1 MFRRIEHLIH
11 GVTRTY
17 LLRWFYISSIIGV
30 ITGTLVWILGK
41 TTHLILEHTILPL
54 LEVHV
59 RSLKIST
66 FNFDV
71 FLKLFAALLVGHFLS
86 YLIVTKVCEEAR
98 GSGCDLAFYNYSGR
112 RYLFRLRVPFM
123 KVIATIPTLGLGASV
138 GKEGPAVLIGAS
150 TSSLAERMFKLDLR
164 DLKVAYIAGISAGIS
179 AALSS
184 PLGGTVFGIEFL
196 RVYEIELEIL
206 EVLYPCLVA
215 SVVSYLTSKLLSLG
229 SLVPEIHV
237 TINYSALTLLMP
249 NVVLAFVVLGI
260 VVGFFAR
267 IYAEVYYLFKILF
280 FRYRYSLVI
289 PPLVASLTV
298 AIIGTISPLS
308 ITTGY
313 DWLNDILHVLT
324 SVNNMTYVCGFVLA
338 TMFVAIVLKI
348 LATSITIASGSSG
361 GMIAPTIV
369 TGGYIGVLTYLA
381 LARFLVV
388 PHALLPAL
396 TIAGAATLL
405 GCVYRVPISA
415 ILILS
420 GVTETWPLTPLVALS
435 MAIAYLIAG
444 HWTLHPKFKH

>member
-17 LLRWFYISSIIGV
+17 LLRWFYISSIIGT

-41 TTHLILEHTILPL
+41 VTHIILEHTIIPL
-54 LEVHV
+54 LEPHV
-59 RSLKIST
+59 TSLRICT
-66 FNFDV
+66 FNISIFS
-71 FLKLFAALLVGHFLS
+71 KLFIALLLGHFLS
-86 YLIVTKVCEEAR
+86 YLIVSKICEEAR

-150 TSSLAERMFKLDLR
+150 TSSLAEKLFKLDLR

-229 SLVPEIHV
+229 SLVPEIQV
-237 TINYSALTLLMP
+237 SINYGALTLLMP
-249 NVVLAFVVLGI
+249 NVVLAFAILGVI
-260 VVGFFAR
+260 VGFFAR
-267 IYAEVYYLFKILF
+267 IYAEIYYVLKIVF
-280 FRYRYSLVI
+280 FRYRYSLII
-289 PPLVASLTV
+289 PPLVAALAV

-313 DWLNDILHVLT
+313 DWLNDILHTLST
-324 SVNNMTYVCGFVLA
+324 MSRQYVYGILIA
-338 TMFVAIVLKI
+338 TIFVAILLKI

-369 TGGYIGVLTYLA
+369 TGGYIGVLTYLV
-381 LARFLVV
+381 LARFIAM
-388 PHALLPAL
+388 PQALLPAL

-415 ILILS
+415 ILIMS
-420 GVTETWPLTPLVALS
+420 GITETWPLTPLIALS
-435 MAIAYLIAG
+435 MAIAYLVAG